1 MSYERPGIGTKGA
14 LGCVVMTFALGLLAV
29 WLFFEEIRMPP
40 LIYDGPPIGVVSPPE
55 EQPPPESEE
64 VS

>member
-14 LGCVVMTFALGLLAV
+14 LGCVVILTAAGMLAV
-29 WLFFEEIRMPP
+29 WLFYQKVRMPP
-40 LIYDGPPIGVVSPPE
+40 LIYDGPAIGE
-55 EQPPPESEE
+55 FPPPESEPPPEPEE